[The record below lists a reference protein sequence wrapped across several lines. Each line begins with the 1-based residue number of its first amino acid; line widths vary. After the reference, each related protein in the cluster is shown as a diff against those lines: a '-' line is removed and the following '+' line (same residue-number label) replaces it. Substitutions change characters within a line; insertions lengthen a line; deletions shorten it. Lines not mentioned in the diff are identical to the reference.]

1 MTKSPNTLTYA
12 DAGVDYDLLDAF
24 KRECQTAAAATVGAL
39 AALGLAEPKAV
50 RGDSAYLVETSD
62 GFIAHV
68 EEGLGTKNLVADAML
83 EKTGVS
89 HYHAIA
95 IDLVATIVNDL
106 ITSGARPAIVAMHAA
121 VGDANWFA
129 HAKRRQ
135 DLAAGFAEGCR
146 LAGAVW
152 GGGETPALKGVVADG
167 AIVLGGSA
175 IGLIQPK
182 SRRITGDIQD
192 GDAILLVASNGVHA
206 NGLTLCRRIAESLP
220 AGYMTPITPDG
231 PSYGAGLLA
240 PSVIYAPLV
249 AACQDAG
256 LALHYAI
263 HVTGH
268 GWRKLMRAEAQM
280 VYRVTN
286 PGEPPP
292 LFKFLMKAGPV
303 DRKEAWGTF
312 NMGVG
317 FALILPKTDVAAAL
331 LLAKSLGFNAWEGG
345 AVVDEGGRKAV
356 EILPLGL
363 TWEADMLAVR

>member
-1 MTKSPNTLTYA
+1 MNIPNTLTYA
-12 DAGVDYDLLDAF
+12 AAGVDYDLLDAF
-24 KRECQTAAAATVGAL
+24 KRECQSAAAATVGAL
-39 AALGLAEPKAV
+39 DALGLKEPKAV
-50 RGDSAYLVETSD
+50 RGDSAYLVETPD

-68 EEGLGTKNLVADAML
+68 EEGLGTKNLVADSML
-83 EKTGVS
+83 EATGRS

-121 VGDANWFA
+121 VGDARWFA
-129 HAKRRQ
+129 HEKRRQ

-152 GGGETPALKGVVADG
+152 GGGETPALKGVVADQ

-175 IGLIQPK
+175 IGLINPK

-192 GDAILLVASNGVHA
+192 GDAIVLVASNGVHA
-206 NGLTLCRRIAESLP
+206 NGLTLCRRIAETLP
-220 AGYMTPITPDG
+220 AGYRTPITPDG
-231 PSYGAGLLA
+231 PSYGEALLA

-256 LALHYAI
+256 LAIHYAI

-268 GWRKLMRAEAQM
+268 GWRKLMRAEAPV

-292 LFKFLMKAGPV
+292 LFKFLMKAGPIAA
-303 DRKEAWGTF
+303 KEAWGTF
-312 NMGVG
+312 NMGAG
-317 FALILPKTDVAAAL
+317 FALIMPQASAAQAVQLAAQAGLKAWIGGHVA
-331 LLAKSLGFNAWEGG
+331 SE
-345 AVVDEGGRKAV
+345 DGRKAV
-356 EILPLGL
+356 EIPSLGL
-363 TWEADMLAVR
+363 VWEADTLAVR